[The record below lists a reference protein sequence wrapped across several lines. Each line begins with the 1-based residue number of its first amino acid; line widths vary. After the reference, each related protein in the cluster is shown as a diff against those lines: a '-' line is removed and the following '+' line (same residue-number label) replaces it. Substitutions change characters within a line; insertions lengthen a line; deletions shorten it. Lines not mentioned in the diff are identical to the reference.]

1 MGTGRADTPIMTSLR
16 NGLRG
21 ARPDERGFTLVELLV
36 VMIVVGI
43 LAGIAVPAFMLQR
56 RKAYEASAKSDVKAI
71 TKEVT
76 ALFVDGSGSLTISGS
91 NGTWTIEQNGV
102 PAATGELSPG
112 NSISPASF
120 ITVGGEYCLSIR
132 NSLVDAQFWAAD
144 DVGLRAGD
152 CTPTS

>member
-1 MGTGRADTPIMTSLR
+1 MTCWPSGSRGT
-16 NGLRG
+16 
-21 ARPDERGFTLVELLV
+21 RPDERGFTLVELLV
-36 VMIVVGI
+36 VMIVISI
-43 LAGIAVPAFMLQR
+43 LAGIAVPAFMVQR
-56 RKAYEASAKSDVKAI
+56 RKAYEATAKSDVKAI

-76 ALFVDGSGSLTISGS
+76 ALFVDGSGALTISGS
-91 NGTWTIEQNGV
+91 DGTWLIERDGI

-132 NSLVDAQFWAAD
+132 NSFVDAQFWAAD